1 MDAEIKMNKR
11 QAAEKAFGS
20 GDYQLAKQIYED
32 LLHENPNNWEAFI
45 FHSFSILLSKQ
56 VLNFKKDCNIAKDE
70 FTEGVVL
77 LRDSDVSRREK
88 ALGVFRIFCGIEL
101 LNELLL
107 KKALEQKKEKEKN
120 NKKEA
125 VVLYHEDVRIVYEF
139 TAIICMILCDERD
152 VDISL
157 SRDVLLRVA
166 NKCLDYY
173 GWEEGGKA
181 TAPLLAIRK
190 KVLDYK
196 IQLGEDVVMELQ
208 RDKQRA
214 LAFNDRRIR
223 RMVIEDFEVL
233 LKKEESII
241 D

>member
-1 MDAEIKMNKR
+1 MDAEIKMTKR

-56 VLNFKKDCNIAKDE
+56 VINFKKDCNVAKDE

-77 LRDSDVSRREK
+77 LRDSDVSRRDK

-101 LNELLL
+101 LNDLLL

-125 VVLYHEDVRIVYEF
+125 IILYDENVHIIYEF
-139 TAIICMILCDERD
+139 TALICMMLCDERD

-157 SRDVLLRVA
+157 SRDVLLRVT

-173 GWEEGGKA
+173 GWEEGGKT
-181 TAPLLAIRK
+181 TAPLLAIRQ

-196 IQLGEDVVMELQ
+196 VQLGEDIAIELQ

-223 RMVIEDFEVL
+223 RMVIEDFEAL